1 MPHTTRSD
9 RRCAL
14 ALERLDAWGPCLADG
29 HEIPPKQPSQEQ
41 GDGAQPVNEAE
52 RRLQHLL
59 QAAGFEDG
67 SREEQ
72 IRLDRAIGTTTPD
85 VIYRSD
91 HHDENEGVCIYL
103 DGLSKHIRG
112 NPETAAHDHLIRS
125 WLRNSGYEVI
135 EIAVSDLYDEGAMV
149 RHLRRLAGYLSKPE
163 LRQTV

>member
-1 MPHTTRSD
+1 M
-9 RRCAL
+9 
-14 ALERLDAWGPCLADG
+14 
-29 HEIPPKQPSQEQ
+29 
-41 GDGAQPVNEAE
+41 
-52 RRLQHLL
+52 
-59 QAAGFEDG
+59 
-67 SREEQ
+67 
-72 IRLDRAIGTTTPD
+72 PD

-103 DGLSKHIRG
+103 DGLSKHIHG